1 MHENRLVNVL
11 GPPGIGKTSVARQL
25 CNHLKA
31 RKRFYDGI
39 LYINLRGCESG
50 QMFLTRLSLLIET
63 SLQSNN
69 LDHNTDNLMMI
80 KQESKED
87 DNFLQNEK

>member
-1 MHENRLVNVL
+1 ML
-11 GPPGIGKTSVARQL
+11 GPPGIGKTSIARQL

-31 RKRFYDGI
+31 RKKFYDGI

-69 LDHNTDNLMMI
+69 SDQIADNLAMI

-87 DNFLQNEK
+87 DEFLHNEK